1 VMLRMMRA
9 RPMKRQRGAD
19 IVEFIITLPI
29 MMIVFFVILGLGVVV
44 CDWAIV
50 ASASR
55 AATREAIRTPSSP
68 SPSSNA
74 PVWDAADAVL
84 RSLITWTGTSP
95 YICDRLNTATSNC
108 LISPYT
114 RTPTTVSGT
123 VTTPQSPAAGAD
135 VTVTVRYPVTF
146 TIPWVYTFTL
156 PLQSVTHMP
165 NLPQ

>member
-1 VMLRMMRA
+1 MLRMMRA

-55 AATREAIRTPSSP
+55 AATREAIRTPD
-68 SPSSNA
+68 NTE
-74 PVWDAADAVL
+74 VWRAADDVL

-108 LISPYT
+108 LINPYT
-114 RTPTTVSGT
+114 RTPTAVSGT